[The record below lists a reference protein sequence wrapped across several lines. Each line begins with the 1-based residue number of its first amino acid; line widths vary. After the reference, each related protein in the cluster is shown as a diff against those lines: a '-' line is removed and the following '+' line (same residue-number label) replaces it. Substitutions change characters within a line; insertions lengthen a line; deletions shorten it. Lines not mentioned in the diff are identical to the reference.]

1 MCDEVPFQW
10 GDQRSPLYALLLTK
24 RHATPPLFSLM
35 NARNIEKLKQFI
47 TEQGKIIPQKH
58 TGLTTKQQREI
69 KRHIKQAR
77 ILGLLPFVLAK

>member
-1 MCDEVPFQW
+1 MM
-10 GDQRSPLYALLLTK
+10 K
-24 RHATPPLFSLM
+24 RYATPPSIFSLM
-35 NARNIEKLKQFI
+35 NVRNIEKLKQFI

>member
-1 MCDEVPFQW
+1 
-10 GDQRSPLYALLLTK
+10 
-24 RHATPPLFSLM
+24 M

-77 ILGLLPFVLAK
+77 ILGLLPFVLSK